1 MQLPSILYL
10 VPVLSIILMYIGIK
24 AGYIL
29 KVPIEVNRSQRAA
42 YALII
47 GSIISTSGGYFIL
60 VGIVFALII
69 YFSKKQLYKIK
80 INKN

>member
-1 MQLPSILYL
+1 
-10 VPVLSIILMYIGIK
+10 MYIGIK

-29 KVPIEVNRSQRAA
+29 KVPIEVKRSQRAA

-47 GSIISTSGGYFIL
+47 GSIISISGGYFIL

-80 INKN
+80 INRN